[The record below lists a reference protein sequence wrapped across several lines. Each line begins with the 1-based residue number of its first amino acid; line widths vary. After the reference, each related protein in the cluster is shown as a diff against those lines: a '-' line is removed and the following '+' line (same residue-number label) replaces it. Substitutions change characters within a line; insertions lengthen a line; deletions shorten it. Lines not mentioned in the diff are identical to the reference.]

1 MAIQK
6 SQKEL
11 PGVSSKANQVGKD
24 KTFFLIGYLGW
35 EYETGM
41 TTYGHW
47 DVLGILEML

>member
-6 SQKEL
+6 YQKGL

-35 EYETGM
+35 EKEGGM

-47 DVLGILEML
+47 DVWEF